1 MNRLHMPDN
10 TRPLELLRPVE
21 SAFSIA
27 PVEEATQSD
36 QDLSKQP
43 DLKCELIIAQKQL
56 EAALQKIEQLELIQS
71 ELRMK
76 LVRLANKFI
85 NMRRFVYR
93 DKLTGLPN
101 RSLLMDR
108 LKQAI
113 AQATRQNKQ
122 LALLFIDLDKFKDIN
137 DTLGHSAGDTLLQL
151 VAKRLSSCI
160 RYCDTACRYGGDEFV
175 ILLPEIAG
183 QDNAEAVTEKIH
195 SLLHKPY
202 VIEGHIVRLTL
213 SIGSSVCLPAG
224 QNGSDLIDQ
233 ADRAMYRIKK
243 TNKNS
248 STQEAFQK
256 SRQSTQGLLWLSQF
270 VAHSLIRLK
279 NHNRVFE
286 KQSLP

>member
-76 LVRLANKFI
+76 LVRLANKCI

-175 ILLPEIAG
+175 ILLPEIAD

-213 SIGSSVCLPAG
+213 SIGSSVCLPGG
-224 QNGSDLIDQ
+224 QNGRDLIDQ

-248 STQEAFQK
+248 STQ
-256 SRQSTQGLLWLSQF
+256 GLLWLSQF
-270 VAHSLIRLK
+270 VAHGLIRLK